1 MRSIWW
7 MVAALLI
14 ANVALA
20 ESAQKIGYVDLQRA
34 LLESDTGK
42 KAEEE
47 FKGQADKIQSKLK
60 KQKDELDNLKDRLE
74 RKSPG
79 MTEAE
84 RAKLGEDYRKKARD
98 FESNVREA
106 QADLQKKEKELTGGI
121 LRDLQ
126 AIIRQYGQEQGY
138 TVILGT
144 VAYGAKNADVTE
156 AIVQRYNS
164 EHASK
169 KKEK

>member
-1 MRSIWW
+1 
-7 MVAALLI
+7 
-14 ANVALA
+14 
-20 ESAQKIGYVDLQRA
+20 
-34 LLESDTGK
+34 
-42 KAEEE
+42 
-47 FKGQADKIQSKLK
+47 
-60 KQKDELDNLKDRLE
+60 LE

>member
-1 MRSIWW
+1 MKPVWW
-7 MVAALLI
+7 MIAAVLV

-20 ESAQKIGYVDLQRA
+20 ESVQKIGYVDLQRA
-34 LLESDTGK
+34 LLESDAGK

-47 FKGQADKIQSKLK
+47 FKGQAEKVRSKLK
-60 KQKDELDNLKDRLE
+60 KQKDEIDHLRDRSE

-79 MTEAE
+79 MAEAE

-121 LRDLQ
+121 FRDLQ

-144 VAYGAKNADVTE
+144 VAYGAKNADVTD
-156 AIVQRYNS
+156 AIIQRYNS
-164 EHASK
+164 EHASN